1 MPDRKTNWGNAAAID
16 LNLSLAPD
24 LCVVHL
30 DGRSYYPAG
39 FKTWAPLLCWFMGA
53 AGAILLFASVLLHEL
68 GWAGFSKPA
77 WVNETD

>member
-1 MPDRKTNWGNAAAID
+1 
-16 LNLSLAPD
+16 
-24 LCVVHL
+24 
-30 DGRSYYPAG
+30 
-39 FKTWAPLLCWFMGA
+39 MGA